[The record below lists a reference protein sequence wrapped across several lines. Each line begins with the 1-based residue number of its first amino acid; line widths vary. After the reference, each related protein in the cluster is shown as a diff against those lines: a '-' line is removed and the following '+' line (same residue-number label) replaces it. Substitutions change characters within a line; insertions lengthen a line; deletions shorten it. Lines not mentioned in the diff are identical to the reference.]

1 MLFTP
6 NIHRLNDSHREKK
19 KSKMGF
25 DIRIDSYYSN
35 GNLFLRGRLLS
46 VKRSLWREIH
56 RQPGVVS
63 SSSSSFPPPPHPS
76 AAVLLLLF
84 FFFFAA
90 ALQQEERPD
99 YVGIKKKRLDPLAF
113 QQAPNQ
119 KRGARRLLSI
129 QRLALLHVWSS
140 LISRAASWPGS
151 HLIHASV
158 FISLSFLAMKK
169 KKDAHM
175 FVFLLPP
182 PPPKKLLIE

>member
-1 MLFTP
+1 MAICFSEAVCCL
-6 NIHRLNDSHREKK
+6 LNALSGGKFAASLEW
-19 KSKMGF
+19 
-25 DIRIDSYYSN
+25 YPPPPP
-35 GNLFLRGRLLS
+35 LFLRLPTPPLL
-46 VKRSLWREIH
+46 
-56 RQPGVVS
+56 
-63 SSSSSFPPPPHPS
+63 FCYYY
-76 AAVLLLLF
+76 F

-129 QRLALLHVWSS
+129 QRLPLLHVWSS

-158 FISLSFLAMKK
+158 FISFSFLAMKK
-169 KKDAHM
+169 KKRCTHVCVSAS
-175 FVFLLPP
+175 PP
-182 PPPKKLLIE
+182 HQKKLLIG

>member
-1 MLFTP
+1 MAICFSEAVCCL
-6 NIHRLNDSHREKK
+6 LNALSGGKFAASLEW
-19 KSKMGF
+19 
-25 DIRIDSYYSN
+25 YPPPPP
-35 GNLFLRGRLLS
+35 LFLRLPTPPLL
-46 VKRSLWREIH
+46 
-56 RQPGVVS
+56 
-63 SSSSSFPPPPHPS
+63 FCYY
-76 AAVLLLLF
+76 F

-113 QQAPNQ
+113 QQASNQ

-129 QRLALLHVWSS
+129 QRLPLLHVWSS

-169 KKDAHM
+169 KKMHTCLC
-175 FVFLLPP
+175 FCSPT
-182 PPPKKLLIE
+182 PPKKVLIE